1 MRSQKISYFFRV
13 LSISSSIMAGIIGF
27 GSSQVMAEEKAAA
40 PTAKSGTSLSD
51 FSLAVGLGSASY
63 ASNGSGAFGTGFVN
77 VLYKFMPTWEVGV
90 GYQPGSAYNN
100 AFLEVNY
107 LLGNWYFG
115 VQGGSIS
122 YTGNPSTTASGSEFG
137 VQAGYDYEFMPH
149 FEIGGVIGVQ
159 ALTWSSGTSNQG
171 FTSGSTVTPFVVL
184 TYTL

>member
-1 MRSQKISYFFRV
+1 MRSQKSSYFLKV
-13 LSISSSIMAGIIGF
+13 LSVSLAIMAGSLSLGT
-27 GSSQVMAEEKAAA
+27 SQVSAEEKPATPA
-40 PTAKSGTSLSD
+40 AKSGSSLSD
-51 FSLAVGLGSASY
+51 FSLVLGLGSTEY
-63 ASNGSGAFGTGFVN
+63 ASNGSGAFGTGFIN
-77 VLYKFMPTWEVGV
+77 VIYKFMPTWEVGI

-149 FEIGGVIGVQ
+149 FEIGGNIGVQ
-159 ALTWSSGTSNQG
+159 SLTWSSGTSNQG